1 MRLPPPLVDL
11 LARRTIRGLMAD
23 AVITSDHPDRTA
35 EKVARLI
42 TADLKTEDDITE
54 EARRILMDHQAAI
67 KNQDVEYHHLL
78 AKVKAE
84 VAAKRGYMLS
94 SGPGKISRE
103 KVMELG
109 RQVTAM
115 LLEDDDVEYFVK
127 DEAFRN
133 AVVRAL
139 EREVARDAQRE
150 EQARQKVRNIKRR
163 IPEESAEFQ
172 TLYLQ
177 FYRELLDREG

>member
-1 MRLPPPLVDL
+1 
-11 LARRTIRGLMAD
+11 
-23 AVITSDHPDRTA
+23 
-35 EKVARLI
+35 
-42 TADLKTEDDITE
+42 
-54 EARRILMDHQAAI
+54 
-67 KNQDVEYHHLL
+67 
-78 AKVKAE
+78 
-84 VAAKRGYMLS
+84 
-94 SGPGKISRE
+94 
-103 KVMELG
+103 
-109 RQVTAM
+109 VTAM